1 MTKKGRLRT
10 TELVRLRDRSV
21 LEKDHDAV
29 RKGWKF
35 IRPSVG
41 RIVEEVI
48 KALVLIGIGILIGV
62 RPP

>member
-1 MTKKGRLRT
+1 MTKKGRLRK

-21 LEKDHDAV
+21 LEKGHDAV

-48 KALVLIGIGILIGV
+48 KDLVLIGIGILIGV
-62 RPP
+62 RPS